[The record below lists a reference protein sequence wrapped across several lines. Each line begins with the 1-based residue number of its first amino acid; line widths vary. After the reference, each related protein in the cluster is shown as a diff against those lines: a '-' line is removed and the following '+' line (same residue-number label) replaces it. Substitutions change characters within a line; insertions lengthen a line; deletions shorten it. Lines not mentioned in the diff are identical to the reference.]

1 MVNGQFVH
9 DLVIEE
15 KHSNGTLK
23 PPSDYCREE
32 TYAQIFMRLLRGQR
46 ADVIVEGANL
56 WSRGTAQLH
65 QAVRWLRRAHLR
77 AVPHSPGFQGR
88 PAEVRLTAPS
98 SQMYVTRVDGCRG
111 DSSSRE

>member
-65 QAVRWLRRAHLR
+65 QAVRCTGAL
-77 AVPHSPGFQGR
+77 
-88 PAEVRLTAPS
+88 PALLTGRLTVS
-98 SQMYVTRVDGCRG
+98 CC
-111 DSSSRE
+111 